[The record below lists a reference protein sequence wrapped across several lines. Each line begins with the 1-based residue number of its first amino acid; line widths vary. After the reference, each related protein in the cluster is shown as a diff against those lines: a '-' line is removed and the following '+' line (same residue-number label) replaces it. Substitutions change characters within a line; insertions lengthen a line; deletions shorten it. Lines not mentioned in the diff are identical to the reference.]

1 MPRIRLLSRPGAGPA
16 VASVVAIALAVALAA
31 APVAASA
38 SSASAG
44 TTSARPGSA
53 GLGDA
58 YQPLAGNG
66 GYDVQHYGLD
76 LRLAP
81 AVSAGRRAVTTV
93 SGSVTI
99 DAVATQRLSRFDLD
113 LIGFTVQS
121 VAVDGRRAAYDR
133 VGQELRITPSGGLFV
148 GQRFRV
154 VVVYSG
160 KPHHFNSDA
169 LGSEGWFSTADGGIL
184 AGEPEA
190 AAGLFPVN
198 DHPSDKATYGFR
210 LQVPAG
216 LTAVANGLPAQPVTT
231 AGWTTWVW
239 TSAHPMASYLVT
251 VAVGHYHL
259 THGVTPD
266 GIPIVNAVDVAAG
279 SIADRALSFQERALA
294 FLQREFGPYPFE
306 AAGAIISSA
315 DIPFALETQTRPVYP
330 TGFFGGP
337 GDESVLVH
345 ELAHQWFG
353 DSLTIDRWR
362 EMWLNEGF
370 ATYAEWLWSEQLG
383 GQTAQQL
390 FDAQLERPPGDPFW
404 QVRIGDPG
412 VPDLFSGAVYER
424 GAMTLHA
431 LRLTIGDAKFFTLV
445 RAWAAQNRDGNVS
458 TDAFKALAE
467 RVSGRSLQAFFSTW
481 LHATTKPDWT
491 DPPVG

>member
-1 MPRIRLLSRPGAGPA
+1 MPRIRLLRRPGALPV
-16 VASVVAIALAVALAA
+16 VASLVAAALAVALAA

-38 SSASAG
+38 STA
-44 TTSARPGSA
+44 TTSAGLGSA

-76 LRLAP
+76 LRLSP
-81 AVSAGRRAVTTV
+81 AVSAGRPAVTTV

-113 LIGFTVQS
+113 LIGFTVRS
-121 VAVDGRRAAYDR
+121 VAVDGGQAAYDR
-133 VGQELRITPSGGLFV
+133 VGQELRITPGVGLAV

-154 VVVYSG
+154 VVTYSG
-160 KPHHFNSDA
+160 KPHHFNSVS

-216 LTAVANGLPAQPVTT
+216 LTAVANGLPARPVTS
-231 AGWTTWVW
+231 AGWTTWTW

-251 VAVGHYHL
+251 VAVGHYRL
-259 THGVTPD
+259 THSMTSD

-279 SIADRALSFQERALA
+279 SVAARALSFQKRALA
-294 FLQREFGPYPFE
+294 FLQSEFGPYPFE

-330 TGFFGGP
+330 TVFFGGP

-370 ATYAEWLWSEQLG
+370 ATYAEWLWSEHLG

-390 FDAQLERPPGDPFW
+390 FDAQMGRPPGDPMW
-404 QVRIGDPG
+404 KVRIDDPG
-412 VPDLFSGAVYER
+412 VADLFSGAVYER

-431 LRLTIGDAKFFTLV
+431 LRLTIGDVKFFTLV
-445 RAWAAQNRDGNVS
+445 RAWAAQNRDGSVS
-458 TDAFKALAE
+458 TAAFKALAE

-481 LHATTKPDWT
+481 LHATNKPGWT
-491 DPPVG
+491 GPPVA